1 MGTTDQDRSGNY
13 YPGWEEWELLP
24 RMGGVGTTARSE
36 RVVTLTVT
44 PGGSWSAVLDLDL
57 EIKRK
62 GGVKRKYERV
72 YK

>member
-1 MGTTDQDRSGNY
+1 M
-13 YPGWEEWELLP
+13 
-24 RMGGVGTTARSE
+24 GTTARSE